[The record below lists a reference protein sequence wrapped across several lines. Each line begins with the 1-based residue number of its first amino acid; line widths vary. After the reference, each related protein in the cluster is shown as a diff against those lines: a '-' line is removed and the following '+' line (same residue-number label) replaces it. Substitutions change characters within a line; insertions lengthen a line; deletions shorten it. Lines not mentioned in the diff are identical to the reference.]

1 MLLIYTPKITTRL
14 NYTFKQVCVRIL
26 NIPFEF
32 TTKIEA
38 FIAYDGMKMSYSKKP
53 LGSEIFIQA
62 HELLFETGFAD
73 IDINVYQWDDT
84 KCFFKVGE
92 KSNLPYD
99 IFAASFFLL
108 SRYEEYL
115 PHVKDEYGRF
125 PVHES
130 IAYKNNFLKQPVV
143 DIWANKFL
151 EVLQEKYG
159 NLNIDQKTFKFQP
172 VFDIPVAYRY
182 KHKETIRTLAGISK
196 SLVQLDFISIV
207 DRLKVIL
214 GFKRDPYD
222 TFKWIINVHKKRRIV
237 PIFFFLLG
245 DYSSFDRSINHKNN
259 HFISLIKSVGDY
271 ANLGLKVSY
280 KALDS
285 IVTLKKE
292 KERIEAITN
301 RTLLMSRNSYTKI
314 NLPYTYRNLIDV
326 EIKEDISM
334 GYTTALGFRAGTS
347 FPFYFYDLDY
357 EIQTP
362 LKLTPFVIVD
372 HVLLKK
378 ATFAEREQLLLNL
391 LDQIKKVNGTFVP
404 IFHNYTFNENEQWKN
419 FRKLYSELLKKIN

>member
-14 NYTFKQVCVRIL
+14 NYVFKQVCLRIL

-32 TTKIEA
+32 TTKIED
-38 FIAYDGMKMSYSKKP
+38 FIAYDGMKMSYTKKP

-62 HELLFETGFAD
+62 HELLFETGFTD
-73 IDINVYQWDDT
+73 IDINVYPWEQT
-84 KCFFKVGE
+84 KCFFKVGD
-92 KSNLPYD
+92 KSSLPFD

-115 PHVKDEYGRF
+115 PHVKDDYGRF
-125 PVHES
+125 PAHES

-151 EVLQEKYG
+151 EVLEEKYG
-159 NLNIDQKTFKFQP
+159 KQEFDNNTFKFKP
-172 VFDIPVAYRY
+172 VFDIPVAYKY
-182 KHKETIRTLAGISK
+182 KNKETIRTIAGITK
-196 SLVQLDFISIV
+196 SIIRLDFKSIIE
-207 DRLKVIL
+207 RFKVVL

-222 TFKWIINVHKKRRIV
+222 TFKWIINVHKKKRIV
-237 PIFFFLLG
+237 PTFFFLLG
-245 DYSSFDRSINHKNN
+245 DYSSYDRNINHKNN

-271 ANLGLKVSY
+271 ATLGLKVSY

-285 IVTLKKE
+285 IEVLKKE
-292 KERIEAITN
+292 KERIETITN
-301 RTLLMSRNSYTKI
+301 RTLSISRNSYTKI
-314 NLPYTYRNLIDV
+314 NLPYSYRNLIDV
-326 EIKEDISM
+326 EIKEDMSM
-334 GYTTALGFRAGTS
+334 GYTTDIGFRAGTS

-362 LKLTPFVIVD
+362 LKLIPFVIVD

-378 ATFAEREQLLLNL
+378 TTFAEREKILVDILN
-391 LDQIKKVNGTFVP
+391 QIKDVNGTFVP
-404 IFHNYTFNENEQWKN
+404 IFHNYTFNEEEQWKN

>member
-14 NYTFKQVCVRIL
+14 NYVFKQVCLRIL

-32 TTKIEA
+32 TTKIED
-38 FIAYDGMKMSYSKKP
+38 FIAYDGMKMSYTKKP

-62 HELLFETGFAD
+62 HELLFETGFTD
-73 IDINVYQWDDT
+73 IDINVYPWEQT
-84 KCFFKVGE
+84 KCFFKVGD
-92 KSNLPYD
+92 KSSLPFD

-115 PHVKDEYGRF
+115 PHVKDDYGRF
-125 PVHES
+125 PAHES

-151 EVLQEKYG
+151 EVLEEKYG
-159 NLNIDQKTFKFQP
+159 KLEFDNNTFKFKP
-172 VFDIPVAYRY
+172 VFDIPVAYKY
-182 KHKETIRTLAGISK
+182 KNKETIRTIAGITK
-196 SLVQLDFISIV
+196 SIIRLDFKSIIE
-207 DRLKVIL
+207 RFKVVL

-222 TFKWIINVHKKRRIV
+222 TFKWIINVHKKKRIV
-237 PIFFFLLG
+237 PTFFFLLG
-245 DYSSFDRSINHKNN
+245 DYSSYDRNINHKNN

-271 ANLGLKVSY
+271 ATLGLKVSY

-285 IVTLKKE
+285 IEVLKKE
-292 KERIEAITN
+292 KERIETITN
-301 RTLLMSRNSYTKI
+301 RTLSISRNSYTKI
-314 NLPYTYRNLIDV
+314 NLPYSYRNLIDV
-326 EIKEDISM
+326 EIKEDMSM
-334 GYTTALGFRAGTS
+334 GYTTDIGFRAGTS
-347 FPFYFYDLDY
+347 YPFYFYDLDY

-362 LKLTPFVIVD
+362 LKLIPFVIVD

-378 ATFAEREQLLLNL
+378 TTFAEREKILVDILN
-391 LDQIKKVNGTFVP
+391 QIKDVNGTFVP
-404 IFHNYTFNENEQWKN
+404 IFHNYTFNEEEQWKN